1 VADPKHGTSL
11 TKLTSF
17 RVGDDAAS
25 PRSDTPA
32 HGIDDDR
39 AAAVSRLFQQH
50 NRTLVGFLFARLKNE
65 QEAKEI
71 AQEAYVK
78 VLQLEQRPGAAS
90 FMRSY
95 LFRVAENLA
104 LDRLR
109 QRQSR
114 SRLDQ
119 LDSADDLF
127 AEPTAER
134 AAIAGQELAE
144 LHCIVAELP
153 HKCRQA
159 FSLHR
164 LEDHSLTEVARQMRL
179 TERMVRKYVTRALV
193 YIHLRRDGVSMTEAQ
208 GLIKS

>member
-1 VADPKHGTSL
+1 VADPKRGALL
-11 TKLTSF
+11 TKLTSSEF
-17 RVGDDAAS
+17 SVDAAL
-25 PRSDTPA
+25 PQSDTPPQ
-32 HGIDDDR
+32 GIEDDR
-39 AAAVSRLFQQH
+39 AATVSRLFQQH

-78 VLQLEQRPGAAS
+78 VLQLEQRSGAAS

-119 LDSADDLF
+119 LDSAEDLF
-127 AEPTAER
+127 AEPIAER

-164 LEDHSLTEVARQMRL
+164 LEDCSLSDVARQMRL

-193 YIHLRRDGVSMTEAQ
+193 YIRLRRDGVSMTEAQ
-208 GLIKS
+208 GLIKP